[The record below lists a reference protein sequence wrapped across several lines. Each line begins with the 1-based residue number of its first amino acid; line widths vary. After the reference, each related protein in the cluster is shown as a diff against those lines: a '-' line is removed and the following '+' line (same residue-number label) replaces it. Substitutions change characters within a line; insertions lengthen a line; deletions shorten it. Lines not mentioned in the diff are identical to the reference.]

1 MIQVSIRKKIIFAA
15 AGFCLLFLAAC
26 TTTYKNSPYVGTWV
40 STTTKSGDTTFSTA
54 DLIGE
59 YRMEIREEGIV
70 EVYNGT
76 ETETD
81 SWKPTDQG
89 IMLRLINGTEYAM
102 FSEDG
107 RLILEMQD
115 VKFTFEKQ
123 Q

>member
-1 MIQVSIRKKIIFAA
+1 MKKGYLCCAVCA
-15 AGFCLLFLAAC
+15 LMLLLTAC

-40 STTTKSGDTTFSTA
+40 STTTKSGDTTFATS

-59 YRMEIREEGIV
+59 YRMDIQEDGSV

-76 ETETD
+76 ESETD

-89 IMLRLINGTEYAM
+89 IKIHLFNGTEYAM
-102 FSEDG
+102 FEEDG
-107 RLILEMQD
+107 RLILEIQD

>member
-1 MIQVSIRKKIIFAA
+1 MKIRLFCA
-15 AGFCLLFLAAC
+15 AGIFLMLFTAC

-40 STTTKSGDTTFSTA
+40 STTTKSGDTTFATA

-59 YRMEIREEGIV
+59 YRMDILENGDAQI
-70 EVYNGT
+70 YNGT
-76 ETETD
+76 ESETD

-89 IMLRLINGTEYAM
+89 IKIHLFNGTEYAL
-102 FSEDG
+102 FEEDG
-107 RLILEMQD
+107 RLILEIQD